1 MKGKYDD
8 ELEFEHDL
16 INLLTS
22 QKGWRDGVLKYKT
35 EKELIQNWA
44 DILFKNNR
52 STDRLGNY
60 PLTQTEMDQIIT
72 QISQLRT
79 PLKLNGFINGKVVTI

>member
-1 MKGKYDD
+1 MKEKYDD

-22 QKGWRDGVLKYKT
+22 QKGWRDGVLKCKT

-72 QISQLRT
+72 QISQ
-79 PLKLNGFINGKVVTI
+79 